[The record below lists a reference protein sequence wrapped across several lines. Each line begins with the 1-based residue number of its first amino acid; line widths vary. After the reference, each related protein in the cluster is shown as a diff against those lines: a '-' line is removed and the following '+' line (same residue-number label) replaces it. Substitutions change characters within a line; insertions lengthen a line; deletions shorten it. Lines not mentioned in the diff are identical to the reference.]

1 MTALPLGL
9 VTYQYPIHRMNE
21 YGFLDDDTV
30 PMKTGDVPLRVDER
44 CIVDLVRVYTDLALS
59 AF

>member
-9 VTYQYPIHRMNE
+9 VTQRYPSPRMDDE
-21 YGFLDDDTV
+21 GFLDDDTI
-30 PMKTGDVPLRVDER
+30 PMKTGDVPTRVIERDLVDIVRVDR
-44 CIVDLVRVYTDLALS
+44 DLALS